1 MDKILEGISYVFT
14 FQAFLMMILGS
25 VIGIVM
31 GAIPGLTGT
40 MAIALVLPITLY
52 VSPWVGI
59 PLILAIYKASTWAG
73 SVGSILIGAPGNAA
87 AAAMTLDGY
96 ALKRKGKGLK
106 ALKATLVSGVTGD
119 ILSDIITILI
129 CMPLAAV
136 ALMFG
141 SPEFLLLI
149 VMAIIVI
156 ASVGA
161 HSPIKSI
168 ISGALGIF
176 VSMVGLDPVSG
187 SPRLTFRM
195 YQLMDGIKLVPLM
208 IGTFAL
214 SEMIQKLMTQEEDLY
229 QVNTSVNEVKNKID
243 ENNRYTIKEYFEH
256 FFVIIRSALIGTW
269 VGILPGIGSSISP
282 WIAYTAARKTSKHPE
297 EYGNG
302 SVEGLVAC
310 QSAANAVC
318 GANLVPLLTLGIPG
332 DTVAAML
339 IGTLMVHG
347 LSPGPLI
354 FQKSPEAVYAIFA
367 TLLFC
372 DFIYLVIGWITCT
385 TAGRI
390 THVKNSIMIPFII
403 VLCVLGTYAYNSSSF
418 DVFIMLIFGI
428 LGYFMRKS
436 GMNVSIFVIAFILGP
451 MFERN
456 LRQSL
461 ILFDGNLISIF
472 SRPISM
478 VIFLV
483 LIAVILNK
491 PFKFLIGYIKSY
503 GKQR

>member
-1 MDKILEGISYVFT
+1 
-14 FQAFLMMILGS
+14 MMVLGS

-87 AAAMTLDGY
+87 AAAMTIDGY

-106 ALKATLVSGVTGD
+106 ALKATLISGVVGD
-119 ILSDIITILI
+119 FLSDIITILI

-136 ALMFG
+136 ALLFG

-161 HSPIKSI
+161 HSPNKSI

-176 VSMVGLDPVSG
+176 VSMVGLDPVAG
-187 SPRLTFRM
+187 TPRLTFRM

-214 SEMIQKLMTQEEDLY
+214 SEMIQKLMTREEDI
-229 QVNTSVNEVKNKID
+229 QPINANVADVKDTIL
-243 ENNRYTIKEYFEH
+243 ENNRYTAKEFFGH
-256 FFVIIRSALIGTW
+256 FFVIIKSALIGTW

-282 WIAYTAARKTSKHPE
+282 WLAYTAAKKTSKHPE

-372 DFIYLVIGWITCT
+372 DFIYLAVGWLTCT

-390 THVKNSIMIPFII
+390 TYIKNSIMIPFII

-418 DVFIMLIFGI
+418 DVYVMLIFGFI
-428 LGYFMRKS
+428 GYFMRRT

-461 ILFDGNLISIF
+461 ILFDGNLIGIL
-472 SRPISM
+472 SRPISVGIC
-478 VIFLV
+478 VIL
-483 LIAVILNK
+483 LAVMLNK
-491 PFKFLIGYIKSY
+491 PIKFLIRHIKSL
-503 GKQR
+503 RAER